1 MKKKIV
7 KTISIS
13 LAALLAIAGISY
25 SALSGNEKV
34 ASADTSKD
42 AKTIQNTIESNVKFN
57 EIGEDKEETVY
68 VLTDANGN
76 VNKTIV
82 SDWLKNKDGS
92 DKLEDKSDLK
102 DIENVKSDADYT
114 TGEDG
119 AITWN
124 ANGEDIYYQGTTDK
138 QLPVDVKVT
147 YLLDGKEMSPSEIA
161 GKSGKVT
168 IKFEYTNNQKKEVT
182 VNGKKTEMYVPF
194 TMISGMILD
203 GNKFR
208 NVEVNSGKVISDGN
222 RLVVVGLGFPGMNSN
237 LALSD
242 ITGDNKTEFPE
253 TVEVTADVEDF
264 SLALTLTMGSADLI
278 SAVDVDSVTAV
289 DDLKDVVKKLV
300 ESTDALQTGSSK
312 LNEGLKTLKNSF
324 GTYSAGIKTYVNTV
338 NSNIGLLNEKVP
350 SFVDGTK
357 QISDGVGQIVGAMEG
372 DNGAVSGANQL
383 AQGSAELSNGLND
396 LANSVGTVGSTDN
409 NTVTGAVNNIAT
421 GSSTL
426 FSYVDKMLAGFD
438 DQNGSYGL
446 TNGSKAVSDGSKA
459 VSDGSKAVSD
469 GVNELVAQLST
480 MIQTIN
486 TSISNNE
493 KSIAQLNAV
502 ISGGKNPETGA
513 DLTAQEI
520 AVYNAQIQ
528 QLTGANTALKTMLQ
542 NMNPETMNQQL
553 TTLSQGAKSV
563 ADGAKSVADGASGVS
578 NGVATLQNGLKE
590 FKTQGNTLVQGT
602 AQLNSSMSQL
612 VAGIGKLQAGSVQV
626 KDGSAAL
633 ASGVNQ
639 LYGAVKNQ
647 LQPGVSTLYDGANLL
662 STSVN
667 QLYEGTKP
675 TAKDVNTLLSGTDQL
690 ASGISELQTGAETL
704 SSGMKQFNDE
714 AISKVSDFVNGD
726 LTTITERIKATVNL
740 AKDYT
745 IYSDAVEGKSTSV
758 KFIYETD
765 GIEAE

>member
-1 MKKKIV
+1 MKKKLV

-42 AKTIQNTIESNVKFN
+42 AKTIQDTIESNVKFN
-57 EIGEDKEETVY
+57 EVGEDKEETVY

-168 IKFEYTNNQKKEVT
+168 IKFEYTNNQKKEIT

-242 ITGDNKTEFPE
+242 ITGDSKTEFPE

-324 GTYSAGIKTYVNTV
+324 GTYSTGIKTYVNTV

-350 SFVDGTK
+350 SFVEGTK

-396 LANSVGTVGSTDN
+396 LANSVGTVGNTDN

-459 VSDGSKAVSD
+459 VSDG
-469 GVNELVAQLST
+469 VNELVSQLNA

-486 TSISNNE
+486 TSISDNE

-502 ISGGKNPETGA
+502 ISGGKNPQTGA

-563 ADGAKSVADGASGVS
+563 ADGASGVS

-602 AQLNSSMSQL
+602 AQLNNSMSQL

-690 ASGISELQTGAETL
+690 ESGIGELQTGAETL

-740 AKDYT
+740 AKEYN

-765 GIEAE
+765 GINVE

>member
-1 MKKKIV
+1 MKKKLV

-57 EIGEDKEETVY
+57 EVGEDKEETVY

-168 IKFEYTNNQKKEVT
+168 IKFEYTNNQKKEIT

-242 ITGDNKTEFPE
+242 ITGDSKTEFPE

-324 GTYSAGIKTYVNTV
+324 GTYSTGIKTYVNTV

-396 LANSVGTVGSTDN
+396 LANSVGTVGNTDN

-459 VSDGSKAVSD
+459 VSDG
-469 GVNELVAQLST
+469 VNELVSQLNA

-486 TSISNNE
+486 TSISDNE
-493 KSIAQLNAV
+493 KGIAQLNAV
-502 ISGGKNPETGA
+502 ISGGKNPQTGA

-563 ADGAKSVADGASGVS
+563 ADGASGVS
-578 NGVATLQNGLKE
+578 NGVSTLQNGLKE

-602 AQLNSSMSQL
+602 AQLNNSMSQL

-690 ASGISELQTGAETL
+690 ASGIGELQTGAETL

-740 AKDYT
+740 AKDYN
-745 IYSDAVEGKSTSV
+745 IYSDALEGKSTSV
-758 KFIYETD
+758 KFVYETD
-765 GIEAE
+765 GINVE

>member
-1 MKKKIV
+1 MKKKLV

-57 EIGEDKEETVY
+57 EVGEDKEETVY

-102 DIENVKSDADYT
+102 DIENVKSDADYI

-168 IKFEYTNNQKKEVT
+168 IKFEYTNNQKKEIT

-222 RLVVVGLGFPGMNSN
+222 RLVVVGLGFPGMNLN

-242 ITGDNKTEFPE
+242 ITSDGKTEFPE

-300 ESTDALQTGSSK
+300 ESTDALQTGSAK

-324 GTYSAGIKTYVNTV
+324 GTYSTGIKTYVNTV

-459 VSDGSKAVSD
+459 VSDGVNALVS
-469 GVNELVAQLST
+469 QLNK

-486 TSISNNE
+486 TSISDNE

-502 ISGGKNPETGA
+502 IRGGKNPQTGA

-563 ADGAKSVADGASGVS
+563 ADGASGVL

-612 VAGIGKLQAGSVQV
+612 VAGIGKLQTGSVQV

-690 ASGISELQTGAETL
+690 ASGIGELQTGAETL

-740 AKDYT
+740 AKDYN
-745 IYSDAVEGKSTSV
+745 IYSDALEGKSTSV

>member
-1 MKKKIV
+1 MKKKLV

-57 EIGEDKEETVY
+57 EVGEDKEETVY

-102 DIENVKSDADYT
+102 DIENVKSDADYI

-168 IKFEYTNNQKKEVT
+168 IKFEYTNNQKKEIT

-242 ITGDNKTEFPE
+242 ITGDSKTEFPE

-300 ESTDALQTGSSK
+300 ESTDALQTGSAK

-324 GTYSAGIKTYVNTV
+324 GTYSTGIKTYVNTV

-459 VSDGSKAVSD
+459 VSDGVNALVS
-469 GVNELVAQLST
+469 QLNK

-486 TSISNNE
+486 TSISDNE

-502 ISGGKNPETGA
+502 IRGGKNPQTGA

-563 ADGAKSVADGASGVS
+563 ADGASGVL

-612 VAGIGKLQAGSVQV
+612 VAGIGKLQVGSVQV

-690 ASGISELQTGAETL
+690 ASGIGELQTGAETL

-740 AKDYT
+740 AKDYN
-745 IYSDAVEGKSTSV
+745 IYSDALEGKSTSV
-758 KFIYETD
+758 KFVYETD
-765 GIEAE
+765 GINVE

>member
-1 MKKKIV
+1 MKKKLV

-42 AKTIQNTIESNVKFN
+42 AKTIQNRIESNVKFN
-57 EIGEDKEETVY
+57 EVGEDKEETVY

-102 DIENVKSDADYT
+102 DIENVKSDADYI

-168 IKFEYTNNQKKEVT
+168 IKFEYTNNQKKEIT

-242 ITGDNKTEFPE
+242 ITSDGKTEFPE

-324 GTYSAGIKTYVNTV
+324 GTYSTGIKTYVNTV

-459 VSDGSKAVSD
+459 VSDGVNALVS
-469 GVNELVAQLST
+469 QLNK

-486 TSISNNE
+486 TSISDNE

-502 ISGGKNPETGA
+502 IRGGKNPQTGA

-563 ADGAKSVADGASGVS
+563 ADGASGVL

-690 ASGISELQTGAETL
+690 ASGIGELQTGAETL

-740 AKDYT
+740 AKDYN

>member
-1 MKKKIV
+1 MKKKLV

-57 EIGEDKEETVY
+57 EVGEDKEETVY

-102 DIENVKSDADYT
+102 DIENVKSDADYI

-168 IKFEYTNNQKKEVT
+168 IKFEYTNNQKKEIT

-242 ITGDNKTEFPE
+242 ITGDSKTEFPE

-300 ESTDALQTGSSK
+300 ESTDALQIGSSK

-324 GTYSAGIKTYVNTV
+324 GTYSTGIKTYVNTV

-459 VSDGSKAVSD
+459 VSDGVNALVS
-469 GVNELVAQLST
+469 QLNK

-486 TSISNNE
+486 TSISDNE

-502 ISGGKNPETGA
+502 IRGGKNPQTGA

-563 ADGAKSVADGASGVS
+563 ADGASGVL

-612 VAGIGKLQAGSVQV
+612 VAGIGKLQTGSVQV

-675 TAKDVNTLLSGTDQL
+675 TAKDINTLLSGTDQL
-690 ASGISELQTGAETL
+690 ASGIGELQTGAETL

-740 AKDYT
+740 AKDYN
-745 IYSDAVEGKSTSV
+745 IYSDALEGKSTSV

>member
-1 MKKKIV
+1 MKKKLV

-57 EIGEDKEETVY
+57 EVGEDKEETVY

-102 DIENVKSDADYT
+102 DIENVKSDADYI

-168 IKFEYTNNQKKEVT
+168 IKFEYTNNQKKEIT

-242 ITGDNKTEFPE
+242 ITSDGKTEFPE

-324 GTYSAGIKTYVNTV
+324 GTYSTGIKTYVNTV

-459 VSDGSKAVSD
+459 VSDG
-469 GVNELVAQLST
+469 VNALVLQLNK

-486 TSISNNE
+486 TSISDNE

-502 ISGGKNPETGA
+502 IRGGKNPQTGA

-563 ADGAKSVADGASGVS
+563 ADGASGVL

-602 AQLNSSMSQL
+602 TQLNSSMSQL

-690 ASGISELQTGAETL
+690 ASGIGELQTGAETL

-740 AKDYT
+740 AKEYN

>member
-1 MKKKIV
+1 MKKKLV

-57 EIGEDKEETVY
+57 EVGEDKEETVY

-102 DIENVKSDADYT
+102 DIENVKSDADYI

-168 IKFEYTNNQKKEVT
+168 IKFEYTNNQKKEIT

-242 ITGDNKTEFPE
+242 ITGDSKTEFPE

-300 ESTDALQTGSSK
+300 ESTDALQTGSAK

-324 GTYSAGIKTYVNTV
+324 GTYSTGIKTYVNTV

-459 VSDGSKAVSD
+459 VSDGVNALVS
-469 GVNELVAQLST
+469 QLNK

-486 TSISNNE
+486 TSISDNE

-502 ISGGKNPETGA
+502 IRGGKNPQTGA

-563 ADGAKSVADGASGVS
+563 ADGASGVL

-612 VAGIGKLQAGSVQV
+612 VAGIGKLQTGSVQV

-690 ASGISELQTGAETL
+690 ASGIGELQTGAETL

-740 AKDYT
+740 AKDYN
-745 IYSDAVEGKSTSV
+745 IYSDALEGKSTSV

>member
-1 MKKKIV
+1 MKKKLV

-57 EIGEDKEETVY
+57 EVGEDKEETVY

-102 DIENVKSDADYT
+102 DIENVKSDADYI

-168 IKFEYTNNQKKEVT
+168 IKFEYTNNQKKEIT

-242 ITGDNKTEFPE
+242 ITGDGKTEFPE

-324 GTYSAGIKTYVNTV
+324 GTYSTGIKTYVNTV

-459 VSDGSKAVSD
+459 VSDGVNALVS
-469 GVNELVAQLST
+469 QLNK

-486 TSISNNE
+486 TSISDNE

-502 ISGGKNPETGA
+502 IRGGKNPQTGA

-563 ADGAKSVADGASGVS
+563 ADGASGVL

-612 VAGIGKLQAGSVQV
+612 VAGIGKLQTGSVQV

-690 ASGISELQTGAETL
+690 ASGIGELQTGAETL

-740 AKDYT
+740 AKDYN
-745 IYSDAVEGKSTSV
+745 IYSDALEGKSTSV

>member
-1 MKKKIV
+1 MKKKLV

-57 EIGEDKEETVY
+57 EVGEDKEETVY

-102 DIENVKSDADYT
+102 DIENVKSDADYI

-168 IKFEYTNNQKKEVT
+168 IKFEYTNNQKKEIT

-242 ITGDNKTEFPE
+242 ITGDSKTEFPE

-324 GTYSAGIKTYVNTV
+324 GTYSTGIKTYVNTV

-459 VSDGSKAVSD
+459 VSDG
-469 GVNELVAQLST
+469 VNALVLQLNK

-486 TSISNNE
+486 TSISDNE

-502 ISGGKNPETGA
+502 IRGGKNPQTGA

-563 ADGAKSVADGASGVS
+563 ADGASGVL

-690 ASGISELQTGAETL
+690 ASGIGELQTGAETL

-740 AKDYT
+740 AKEYN

>member
-1 MKKKIV
+1 MAAINSKI
-7 KTISIS
+7 
-13 LAALLAIAGISY
+13 
-25 SALSGNEKV
+25 
-34 ASADTSKD
+34 
-42 AKTIQNTIESNVKFN
+42 
-57 EIGEDKEETVY
+57 
-68 VLTDANGN
+68 
-76 VNKTIV
+76 
-82 SDWLKNKDGS
+82 
-92 DKLEDKSDLK
+92 K
-102 DIENVKSDADYT
+102 DIENVKSDADYI

-168 IKFEYTNNQKKEVT
+168 IKFEYTNNQKKEIT

-242 ITGDNKTEFPE
+242 ITSDGKTEFPE

-324 GTYSAGIKTYVNTV
+324 GTYSTGIKTYVNTV

-421 GSSTL
+421 GSNTL

-459 VSDGSKAVSD
+459 VSDGVNALVS
-469 GVNELVAQLST
+469 QLNK

-486 TSISNNE
+486 TSISDNE

-502 ISGGKNPETGA
+502 IRGGKNPQTGA

-563 ADGAKSVADGASGVS
+563 ADGASGVL

-690 ASGISELQTGAETL
+690 ASGIGELQTGAETL

-740 AKDYT
+740 AKEYN

>member
-1 MKKKIV
+1 MKKKLV

-57 EIGEDKEETVY
+57 EVGEDKEETVY

-102 DIENVKSDADYT
+102 DIENVKSDADYI

-168 IKFEYTNNQKKEVT
+168 IKFEYTNNQKKEIT

-242 ITGDNKTEFPE
+242 ITSDGKTEFPE

-324 GTYSAGIKTYVNTV
+324 GTYSTGIKTYVNTV

-383 AQGSAELSNGLND
+383 AQGSSELSNGLND

-459 VSDGSKAVSD
+459 VSDGVNALVS
-469 GVNELVAQLST
+469 QLNK

-486 TSISNNE
+486 TSISDNE

-502 ISGGKNPETGA
+502 IRGGKNPQTGA

-563 ADGAKSVADGASGVS
+563 ADGASGVL

-667 QLYEGTKP
+667 QLYDGTKP

-690 ASGISELQTGAETL
+690 ASGIGELQTGAETL

-740 AKDYT
+740 AKEYN

>member
-1 MKKKIV
+1 MKKKLV

-57 EIGEDKEETVY
+57 EVGEDKEETVY

-102 DIENVKSDADYT
+102 DIENVKSDADYI

-168 IKFEYTNNQKKEVT
+168 IKFEYTNNQKKEIT

-242 ITGDNKTEFPE
+242 ITGDSKTEFPE
-253 TVEVTADVEDF
+253 AVEVTADVEDF

-324 GTYSAGIKTYVNTV
+324 GTYSTGIKTYVNTV

-372 DNGAVSGANQL
+372 DNGAVSGANHL

-396 LANSVGTVGSTDN
+396 LANSVGTVGNTDN

-459 VSDGSKAVSD
+459 VSDG
-469 GVNELVAQLST
+469 VNELVSQLNA

-486 TSISNNE
+486 TSISDNE

-502 ISGGKNPETGA
+502 ISGGKNPQTGA

-563 ADGAKSVADGASGVS
+563 ADGASGVS

-602 AQLNSSMSQL
+602 AQLNNSMSQL

-690 ASGISELQTGAETL
+690 ASGIGELQTGAETL

-740 AKDYT
+740 AKEYN

-765 GIEAE
+765 GINVE

>member
-1 MKKKIV
+1 MKKKLV

-57 EIGEDKEETVY
+57 EVGEDKEETVY

-102 DIENVKSDADYT
+102 DIENVKSDADYI

-168 IKFEYTNNQKKEVT
+168 IKFEYTNNQKKEIT

-242 ITGDNKTEFPE
+242 ITGDSKTEFPE

-324 GTYSAGIKTYVNTV
+324 GTYSTGIKTYVNTV

-426 FSYVDKMLAGFD
+426 FSYVDKMLSGFD

-459 VSDGSKAVSD
+459 VSDG
-469 GVNELVAQLST
+469 VNELVSQLNA

-486 TSISNNE
+486 TSISDNE

-502 ISGGKNPETGA
+502 ISGGKNPQTGA
-513 DLTAQEI
+513 ELTAQEI

-563 ADGAKSVADGASGVS
+563 ADGASGVL

-602 AQLNSSMSQL
+602 DQLNSSMSQL

-633 ASGVNQ
+633 SSGVNQ

-690 ASGISELQTGAETL
+690 ASGIGELQTGAETL

-740 AKDYT
+740 AKEYN

>member
-1 MKKKIV
+1 MKKKLV

-57 EIGEDKEETVY
+57 EVGEDKEETVY

-102 DIENVKSDADYT
+102 DIENVKSDADYI

-168 IKFEYTNNQKKEVT
+168 IKFEYTNNQKKEIT

-242 ITGDNKTEFPE
+242 ITSDGKTEFPE

-324 GTYSAGIKTYVNTV
+324 GTYSTGIKTYVNTV

-459 VSDGSKAVSD
+459 VSDGVNALVS
-469 GVNELVAQLST
+469 QLNK

-486 TSISNNE
+486 TSISDNE

-502 ISGGKNPETGA
+502 IRGGKNPQTGA

-563 ADGAKSVADGASGVS
+563 ADGASGVL

-690 ASGISELQTGAETL
+690 ASGIGELQTGAETL

-740 AKDYT
+740 AKDYN

>member
-242 ITGDNKTEFPE
+242 ITGDSKTEFPE

-324 GTYSAGIKTYVNTV
+324 GTYSTGIKTYVNTV

-469 GVNELVAQLST
+469 GVNELVAQLNT

-486 TSISNNE
+486 TSISDNE
-493 KSIAQLNAV
+493 KSIAQINAV
-502 ISGGKNPETGA
+502 LSGGKNPETGA

-520 AVYNAQIQ
+520 AKYNAMLQ

-690 ASGISELQTGAETL
+690 ASGIGELQTGAETL

>member
-1 MKKKIV
+1 MKKKLV

-57 EIGEDKEETVY
+57 EVGEDKEETVY
-68 VLTDANGN
+68 VLTDANGK

-102 DIENVKSDADYT
+102 DIENVKSDADYI

-168 IKFEYTNNQKKEVT
+168 IKFEYTNNQKKEIT

-242 ITGDNKTEFPE
+242 ITSDGKTEFPE

-324 GTYSAGIKTYVNTV
+324 GTYSTGIKTYVNTV

-459 VSDGSKAVSD
+459 VSDGVNALVS
-469 GVNELVAQLST
+469 QLNK

-486 TSISNNE
+486 TSISDNE

-502 ISGGKNPETGA
+502 IRGGKNPQTGA

-563 ADGAKSVADGASGVS
+563 ADGASGVL

-690 ASGISELQTGAETL
+690 ASGIGELQTGAETL

-740 AKDYT
+740 AKDYN

>member
-102 DIENVKSDADYT
+102 DIENVKSDADYI

-168 IKFEYTNNQKKEVT
+168 IKFEYTNNQKKEIT

-242 ITGDNKTEFPE
+242 ITSDGKTEFPE

-300 ESTDALQTGSSK
+300 ESTDALQTGSAK

-324 GTYSAGIKTYVNTV
+324 GTYSTGIKTYVNTV

-459 VSDGSKAVSD
+459 VSDGVNALVS
-469 GVNELVAQLST
+469 QLNK

-486 TSISNNE
+486 TSISDNE

-502 ISGGKNPETGA
+502 IRGGKNPQTGA

-542 NMNPETMNQQL
+542 NMNLETMNQQL

-563 ADGAKSVADGASGVS
+563 ADGASGVL

-690 ASGISELQTGAETL
+690 ASGIGELQTGAETL

-740 AKDYT
+740 AKDYN
-745 IYSDAVEGKSTSV
+745 IYSDALEGKSTSV
-758 KFIYETD
+758 KFVYETD
-765 GIEAE
+765 GINVE

>member
-1 MKKKIV
+1 MKKKLV

-57 EIGEDKEETVY
+57 EVGEDKEETVY

-102 DIENVKSDADYT
+102 DIENVKSDADYI

-161 GKSGKVT
+161 GKNGKVT
-168 IKFEYTNNQKKEVT
+168 IKFEYTNNQKKEIT

-242 ITGDNKTEFPE
+242 ITSDGKTEFPE

-300 ESTDALQTGSSK
+300 ESTDALQTGSAK

-324 GTYSAGIKTYVNTV
+324 GTYSTGIKTYVNTV

-459 VSDGSKAVSD
+459 VSDGVNALVS
-469 GVNELVAQLST
+469 QLNK

-486 TSISNNE
+486 TSISDNE

-502 ISGGKNPETGA
+502 IRGGKNPQTGA

-563 ADGAKSVADGASGVS
+563 ADGASGVL

-690 ASGISELQTGAETL
+690 ASGIGELQTGAETL

-740 AKDYT
+740 AKDYN
-745 IYSDAVEGKSTSV
+745 IYSDALEGKSTSV
-758 KFIYETD
+758 KFVYETD
-765 GIEAE
+765 GINVE

>member
-1 MKKKIV
+1 MKKKLV

-57 EIGEDKEETVY
+57 EVGEDKEETVY

-102 DIENVKSDADYT
+102 DIENVKSDADYI

-138 QLPVDVKVT
+138 QLPVDVNVT

-168 IKFEYTNNQKKEVT
+168 IKFEYTNNQKKEIT

-242 ITGDNKTEFPE
+242 IAGDSKTEFPE

-324 GTYSAGIKTYVNTV
+324 GTYSTGIKTYVNTV

-350 SFVDGTK
+350 SFVEGTK

-396 LANSVGTVGSTDN
+396 LANSVGTVGNTDN

-459 VSDGSKAVSD
+459 VSDG
-469 GVNELVAQLST
+469 VNELVSQLNA

-486 TSISNNE
+486 TSISDNE

-502 ISGGKNPETGA
+502 ISGGKNPQTGA

-563 ADGAKSVADGASGVS
+563 ADGASGVS

-602 AQLNSSMSQL
+602 AQLNNSMSQL

-690 ASGISELQTGAETL
+690 ASGIGELQTGAETL

-740 AKDYT
+740 AKEYN

-765 GIEAE
+765 GINVE

>member
-1 MKKKIV
+1 MKKKLV

-57 EIGEDKEETVY
+57 EVGEDKEETVY
-68 VLTDANGN
+68 VLTDANGK

-102 DIENVKSDADYT
+102 DIENVKSDADYI

-168 IKFEYTNNQKKEVT
+168 IKFEYTNNQKKEIT

-242 ITGDNKTEFPE
+242 ITSDGKTEFPE

-300 ESTDALQTGSSK
+300 ESTDALQTGSAK

-324 GTYSAGIKTYVNTV
+324 GTYSTGIKTYVNTV

-459 VSDGSKAVSD
+459 VSDG
-469 GVNELVAQLST
+469 VNELVSQLNK

-486 TSISNNE
+486 TSISDNE

-502 ISGGKNPETGA
+502 IRGGKNPQTGA

-563 ADGAKSVADGASGVS
+563 ADGASGVL

-690 ASGISELQTGAETL
+690 ASGIGELQTGAETL

-740 AKDYT
+740 AKEYN

>member
-1 MKKKIV
+1 MKKKLV

-57 EIGEDKEETVY
+57 EVGEDKEETVY

-102 DIENVKSDADYT
+102 DIENVKSDADYI

-168 IKFEYTNNQKKEVT
+168 IKFEYTNNQKKEIT

-222 RLVVVGLGFPGMNSN
+222 RLVVVGLGFPGINSN

-242 ITGDNKTEFPE
+242 ITSDGKTEFPE

-324 GTYSAGIKTYVNTV
+324 GTYSTGIKTYVNTV

-459 VSDGSKAVSD
+459 VSDGVNALVS
-469 GVNELVAQLST
+469 QLNK

-486 TSISNNE
+486 TSISDNE

-502 ISGGKNPETGA
+502 IRGGKNPQTGA

-563 ADGAKSVADGASGVS
+563 ADGASGVL

-690 ASGISELQTGAETL
+690 ASGIGELQTGAETL

-740 AKDYT
+740 AKDYN

>member
-1 MKKKIV
+1 MKKKLV

-57 EIGEDKEETVY
+57 EVGEDKEETVY

-102 DIENVKSDADYT
+102 DIENVKSDADYI

-168 IKFEYTNNQKKEVT
+168 IKFEYTNNQKKEIT

-242 ITGDNKTEFPE
+242 ITSDGKTEFPE

-324 GTYSAGIKTYVNTV
+324 GTYSTGIKTYVNTV

-459 VSDGSKAVSD
+459 VSDGVNALVS
-469 GVNELVAQLST
+469 QLNK

-486 TSISNNE
+486 TSISDNE

-502 ISGGKNPETGA
+502 IRGGKNPQTGA

-542 NMNPETMNQQL
+542 NINPETMNQQL

-563 ADGAKSVADGASGVS
+563 ADGASGVL

-662 STSVN
+662 STSVK

-690 ASGISELQTGAETL
+690 ASGIGELQTGAETL

-740 AKDYT
+740 AKEYN

>member
-1 MKKKIV
+1 MKKKLV

-57 EIGEDKEETVY
+57 EVGEDKEETVY

-102 DIENVKSDADYT
+102 DIENVKSDADYI

-168 IKFEYTNNQKKEVT
+168 IKFEYTNNQKKEIT

-242 ITGDNKTEFPE
+242 ITSDGKTEFPE

-324 GTYSAGIKTYVNTV
+324 GTYSTGIKTYVNTV

-459 VSDGSKAVSD
+459 VSDGVNALVS
-469 GVNELVAQLST
+469 QLNK

-486 TSISNNE
+486 TSISDNE

-502 ISGGKNPETGA
+502 IRGGKNPQTGA

-563 ADGAKSVADGASGVS
+563 ADGASGVL

-690 ASGISELQTGAETL
+690 ASGIGELQTGAETL

-740 AKDYT
+740 AKEYN

-758 KFIYETD
+758 TVSYTHLTLPTNREV
-765 GIEAE
+765 

>member
-1 MKKKIV
+1 MKKKLV

-57 EIGEDKEETVY
+57 EVGEDKEETVY

-102 DIENVKSDADYT
+102 DIENVKSDADYI

-168 IKFEYTNNQKKEVT
+168 IKFEYTNNQKKEIT

-222 RLVVVGLGFPGMNSN
+222 RLVVVGLGFAGMNSN

-242 ITGDNKTEFPE
+242 ITGDSKTEFPE

-324 GTYSAGIKTYVNTV
+324 GTYSTGIKTYVNTV

-459 VSDGSKAVSD
+459 VSDG
-469 GVNELVAQLST
+469 VNALVLQLNK

-486 TSISNNE
+486 TSISDNE

-502 ISGGKNPETGA
+502 IRGGKNPQTGA

-563 ADGAKSVADGASGVS
+563 ADGASGVL

-602 AQLNSSMSQL
+602 TQLNSSMSQL

-690 ASGISELQTGAETL
+690 ASGIGELQTGAETL

-740 AKDYT
+740 AKEYN

>member
-1 MKKKIV
+1 MKKKLV

-57 EIGEDKEETVY
+57 EVGEDKEETVY

-102 DIENVKSDADYT
+102 DIENVKSDADYI

-168 IKFEYTNNQKKEVT
+168 IKFEYTNNQKKEIT

-242 ITGDNKTEFPE
+242 ITSDGKTEFPE

-324 GTYSAGIKTYVNTV
+324 GTYSTGIKTYVNTV

-459 VSDGSKAVSD
+459 VSDGVNALVS
-469 GVNELVAQLST
+469 QLNK

-486 TSISNNE
+486 TSISDNE

-502 ISGGKNPETGA
+502 IRGGKNPQTGA

-563 ADGAKSVADGASGVS
+563 ADGASGVL

-675 TAKDVNTLLSGTDQL
+675 TAKYVNTLLSGTDQL
-690 ASGISELQTGAETL
+690 ASGIGELQTGAETL

-740 AKDYT
+740 AKDYN

>member
-1 MKKKIV
+1 MKKKLV

-57 EIGEDKEETVY
+57 EVGEDKEETVY

-102 DIENVKSDADYT
+102 DIENVKSDADYI

-168 IKFEYTNNQKKEVT
+168 IKFEYTNNQKKEIT

-242 ITGDNKTEFPE
+242 ITSDGKTEFPE

-300 ESTDALQTGSSK
+300 ESTDALQTGSAK

-324 GTYSAGIKTYVNTV
+324 GTYSTGIKTYVNTV

-459 VSDGSKAVSD
+459 VSDGVNALVS
-469 GVNELVAQLST
+469 QLNK

-486 TSISNNE
+486 TSISDNE

-502 ISGGKNPETGA
+502 IRGGKNPQTGA

-563 ADGAKSVADGASGVS
+563 ADGASGVL

-612 VAGIGKLQAGSVQV
+612 VAGIGKLQTGSVQV

-667 QLYEGTKP
+667 QLYEGIKP

-690 ASGISELQTGAETL
+690 ASGIGELQTGAETL

-740 AKDYT
+740 AKDYN
-745 IYSDAVEGKSTSV
+745 IYSDALEGKSTSV

>member
-1 MKKKIV
+1 MKKKLV

-57 EIGEDKEETVY
+57 EVGEDKEETVY

-102 DIENVKSDADYT
+102 DIENVKSDADYI

-168 IKFEYTNNQKKEVT
+168 IKFEYTNNQKKEIT

-242 ITGDNKTEFPE
+242 ITSDGKTEFPE

-300 ESTDALQTGSSK
+300 ESTDALQTGSAK

-324 GTYSAGIKTYVNTV
+324 GTYSTGIKTYVNTV

-459 VSDGSKAVSD
+459 VSDGVNALVS
-469 GVNELVAQLST
+469 QLNK

-486 TSISNNE
+486 TSISDNE

-502 ISGGKNPETGA
+502 IRGGKNPQTGA

-563 ADGAKSVADGASGVS
+563 ADGASGVL

-690 ASGISELQTGAETL
+690 ASGIGELQTGAETL

-740 AKDYT
+740 AKDYN
-745 IYSDAVEGKSTSV
+745 IYSDALEGKSTSV

>member
-1 MKKKIV
+1 MKKKLV

-57 EIGEDKEETVY
+57 EVGEDKEETVY

-102 DIENVKSDADYT
+102 DIENVKSDADYI

-168 IKFEYTNNQKKEVT
+168 IKFEYTNNQKKEIT

-242 ITGDNKTEFPE
+242 ITSDGKTEFPE

-300 ESTDALQTGSSK
+300 ESTDALQTGSAK

-324 GTYSAGIKTYVNTV
+324 GTYSTGIKTYVNTV

-383 AQGSAELSNGLND
+383 APGSAELSNGLND

-459 VSDGSKAVSD
+459 VSDGVNALVS
-469 GVNELVAQLST
+469 QLNK

-486 TSISNNE
+486 TSISDNE

-502 ISGGKNPETGA
+502 IRGGKNPQTGA

-563 ADGAKSVADGASGVS
+563 ADGASGVL

-612 VAGIGKLQAGSVQV
+612 VAGIGKLQTGSVQV

-690 ASGISELQTGAETL
+690 ASGIGELQTGAETL

-740 AKDYT
+740 AKDYN
-745 IYSDAVEGKSTSV
+745 IYSDALEGKSTSV

>member
-1 MKKKIV
+1 MKKKLV

-57 EIGEDKEETVY
+57 EVGEDKEETVY

-124 ANGEDIYYQGTTDK
+124 AKGEDIYYQGTTDK

-168 IKFEYTNNQKKEVT
+168 IKFEYTNNQKKEIT

-242 ITGDNKTEFPE
+242 ITGDSKTEFPE

-324 GTYSAGIKTYVNTV
+324 GTYSTGIKTYVNTV

-350 SFVDGTK
+350 SFVEGTK

-396 LANSVGTVGSTDN
+396 LANSVGTVGNTDN

-459 VSDGSKAVSD
+459 VSDG
-469 GVNELVAQLST
+469 VNELVSQLNA

-486 TSISNNE
+486 TSISDNE

-502 ISGGKNPETGA
+502 ISGGKNPQTGA

-563 ADGAKSVADGASGVS
+563 ADGASGVS

-602 AQLNSSMSQL
+602 AQLNNSMSQL

-690 ASGISELQTGAETL
+690 ASGIGELQTGAETL

-740 AKDYT
+740 AKEYN

-765 GIEAE
+765 GINVE

>member
-1 MKKKIV
+1 MKKKLV

-57 EIGEDKEETVY
+57 EVGEDKEETVY

-102 DIENVKSDADYT
+102 DIENVKSDADYI

-168 IKFEYTNNQKKEVT
+168 IKFEYTNNQKKEIT

-242 ITGDNKTEFPE
+242 ITGDSKTEFPE

-324 GTYSAGIKTYVNTV
+324 GTYSTGIKTYVNTV

-459 VSDGSKAVSD
+459 VSDGVNALVS
-469 GVNELVAQLST
+469 QLNK

-486 TSISNNE
+486 TSISDNE

-502 ISGGKNPETGA
+502 IRGGKNPQTGA

-563 ADGAKSVADGASGVS
+563 ADGASGVL

-690 ASGISELQTGAETL
+690 ASGIGELQTGAETL

-740 AKDYT
+740 AKDYN

>member
-1 MKKKIV
+1 MKKKLV

-57 EIGEDKEETVY
+57 EVGEDKEETVY

-102 DIENVKSDADYT
+102 DIENVKSDADYI

-168 IKFEYTNNQKKEVT
+168 IKFEYTNNQKKEIT
-182 VNGKKTEMYVPF
+182 VNSKKTEMYVPF

-242 ITGDNKTEFPE
+242 ITGDSKTEFPE

-324 GTYSAGIKTYVNTV
+324 GTYSTGIKTYVNTV

-396 LANSVGTVGSTDN
+396 LANSVGTVGNTDN

-446 TNGSKAVSDGSKA
+446 TNGSKAVSDGSKE
-459 VSDGSKAVSD
+459 VSD
-469 GVNELVAQLST
+469 GVNELVSQLNA

-486 TSISNNE
+486 TSISDNE

-502 ISGGKNPETGA
+502 ISGGKNPQTGA

-563 ADGAKSVADGASGVS
+563 ADGASGVL

-602 AQLNSSMSQL
+602 DQLNSSMSQL

-690 ASGISELQTGAETL
+690 ASGIGELQTGAETL

-740 AKDYT
+740 AKEYN

-765 GIEAE
+765 GINVE

>member
-1 MKKKIV
+1 MKKKLV

-57 EIGEDKEETVY
+57 EVGEDKEETVY

-102 DIENVKSDADYT
+102 DIENVKSDADYI

-168 IKFEYTNNQKKEVT
+168 IKFEYTNNQKKEIT

-242 ITGDNKTEFPE
+242 ITSDGKTEFPE

-278 SAVDVDSVTAV
+278 SAVDVESVTAV

-324 GTYSAGIKTYVNTV
+324 GTYSTGIKTYVNTV

-459 VSDGSKAVSD
+459 VSDGVNALVS
-469 GVNELVAQLST
+469 QLNK

-486 TSISNNE
+486 TSISDNE

-502 ISGGKNPETGA
+502 IRGGKNPQTGA

-563 ADGAKSVADGASGVS
+563 ADGASGVL

-690 ASGISELQTGAETL
+690 ASGIGELQTGAETL

-740 AKDYT
+740 AKEYN

>member
-1 MKKKIV
+1 MKKKLV

-57 EIGEDKEETVY
+57 EVGEDKEETVY

-102 DIENVKSDADYT
+102 DIENVKSDADYI

-168 IKFEYTNNQKKEVT
+168 IKFEYTNNQKKEIT

-242 ITGDNKTEFPE
+242 ITSDGKTEFPE

-300 ESTDALQTGSSK
+300 ESTDALQTGSAK

-324 GTYSAGIKTYVNTV
+324 GTYSTGIKTYVNTV

-459 VSDGSKAVSD
+459 VSDG
-469 GVNELVAQLST
+469 VNALVLQLNK

-486 TSISNNE
+486 TSISDNE

-502 ISGGKNPETGA
+502 IRGGKNPQTGA

-563 ADGAKSVADGASGVS
+563 ADGASGVL

-690 ASGISELQTGAETL
+690 ASGIGELQTGAETL

-740 AKDYT
+740 AKDYN

>member
-1 MKKKIV
+1 MKKKLV

-57 EIGEDKEETVY
+57 EVGEDKEETVY

-102 DIENVKSDADYT
+102 DIENVKSDADYI

-168 IKFEYTNNQKKEVT
+168 IKFEYTNNQKKEIT

-242 ITGDNKTEFPE
+242 ITGDSKTEFPE

-324 GTYSAGIKTYVNTV
+324 GTYSTGIKTYVNTV

-459 VSDGSKAVSD
+459 VSDGVNALVS
-469 GVNELVAQLST
+469 QLNK

-486 TSISNNE
+486 TSISDNE

-502 ISGGKNPETGA
+502 IRGGKNPQTGA

-563 ADGAKSVADGASGVS
+563 ADGASGVL

-612 VAGIGKLQAGSVQV
+612 VAGIGKLQVGSVQV

-690 ASGISELQTGAETL
+690 ASGIGELQTGAETL

-740 AKDYT
+740 AKDYN

>member
-1 MKKKIV
+1 MKKKLV

-57 EIGEDKEETVY
+57 EVGEDKEETVY

-102 DIENVKSDADYT
+102 DIENVKSDADYI

-161 GKSGKVT
+161 GKSGKVN
-168 IKFEYTNNQKKEVT
+168 IKFEYTNNQKKEIT

-242 ITGDNKTEFPE
+242 ITSDGKTEFPE

-324 GTYSAGIKTYVNTV
+324 GTYSTGIKTYVNTV

-459 VSDGSKAVSD
+459 VSDGVNALVS
-469 GVNELVAQLST
+469 QLNK

-486 TSISNNE
+486 TSISDNE

-502 ISGGKNPETGA
+502 IRGGKNPQTGA

-563 ADGAKSVADGASGVS
+563 ADGASGVL

-690 ASGISELQTGAETL
+690 ASGIGELQTGAETL

-740 AKDYT
+740 AKEYN

>member
-1 MKKKIV
+1 MKKKLV

-57 EIGEDKEETVY
+57 EVGEDKEETVY

-102 DIENVKSDADYT
+102 DIENVKSDADYI

-168 IKFEYTNNQKKEVT
+168 IKFEYTNNQKKEIT

-242 ITGDNKTEFPE
+242 ITGDSKTEFPE

-324 GTYSAGIKTYVNTV
+324 GTYSTGIKTYVNTV

-396 LANSVGTVGSTDN
+396 LANSVGTVGNTDN

-446 TNGSKAVSDGSKA
+446 TNGSKAVSDGSKE
-459 VSDGSKAVSD
+459 VSD
-469 GVNELVAQLST
+469 GVNELVSQLNA

-486 TSISNNE
+486 TSISDNE

-502 ISGGKNPETGA
+502 ISGGKNPQTGA

-563 ADGAKSVADGASGVS
+563 ADGASGVL

-602 AQLNSSMSQL
+602 DQLNSSMSQL

-690 ASGISELQTGAETL
+690 ASGIGELQTGAETL

-740 AKDYT
+740 AKDYN
-745 IYSDAVEGKSTSV
+745 IYSDALEGKSTSV
-758 KFIYETD
+758 KFVYETD
-765 GIEAE
+765 GINVE

>member
-1 MKKKIV
+1 MKKKLV

-57 EIGEDKEETVY
+57 EVGEDKEETVY

-102 DIENVKSDADYT
+102 DIENVKSDADYI

-168 IKFEYTNNQKKEVT
+168 IKFEYTNNQKKEIT

-300 ESTDALQTGSSK
+300 ESTDALQTGSAK
-312 LNEGLKTLKNSF
+312 LSDGLKTLKNSF
-324 GTYSAGIKTYVNTV
+324 GTYSTGIKTYVNTV

-372 DNGAVSGANQL
+372 DNGAVSGANQ
-383 AQGSAELSNGLND
+383 D
-396 LANSVGTVGSTDN
+396 R
-409 NTVTGAVNNIAT
+409 
-421 GSSTL
+421 
-426 FSYVDKMLAGFD
+426 
-438 DQNGSYGL
+438 
-446 TNGSKAVSDGSKA
+446 
-459 VSDGSKAVSD
+459 
-469 GVNELVAQLST
+469 
-480 MIQTIN
+480 
-486 TSISNNE
+486 
-493 KSIAQLNAV
+493 
-502 ISGGKNPETGA
+502 
-513 DLTAQEI
+513 
-520 AVYNAQIQ
+520 
-528 QLTGANTALKTMLQ
+528 
-542 NMNPETMNQQL
+542 
-553 TTLSQGAKSV
+553 KSV
-563 ADGAKSVADGASGVS
+563 V
-578 NGVATLQNGLKE
+578 
-590 FKTQGNTLVQGT
+590 
-602 AQLNSSMSQL
+602 
-612 VAGIGKLQAGSVQV
+612 
-626 KDGSAAL
+626 
-633 ASGVNQ
+633 
-639 LYGAVKNQ
+639 
-647 LQPGVSTLYDGANLL
+647 
-662 STSVN
+662 
-667 QLYEGTKP
+667 
-675 TAKDVNTLLSGTDQL
+675 
-690 ASGISELQTGAETL
+690 
-704 SSGMKQFNDE
+704 
-714 AISKVSDFVNGD
+714 
-726 LTTITERIKATVNL
+726 
-740 AKDYT
+740 
-745 IYSDAVEGKSTSV
+745 
-758 KFIYETD
+758 
-765 GIEAE
+765 

>member
-1 MKKKIV
+1 MKKKLV

-57 EIGEDKEETVY
+57 EVGEDKEETVY

-102 DIENVKSDADYT
+102 DIENVKSDADYI

-168 IKFEYTNNQKKEVT
+168 IKFEYTNNQKKEIT

-242 ITGDNKTEFPE
+242 ITSDGKTEFPE

-324 GTYSAGIKTYVNTV
+324 GTYSTGIKTYVNTV

-426 FSYVDKMLAGFD
+426 FSYVDKILAGFD

-459 VSDGSKAVSD
+459 VSDGVNALVS
-469 GVNELVAQLST
+469 QLNK

-486 TSISNNE
+486 TSISDNE

-502 ISGGKNPETGA
+502 IRGGKNPQTGA

-563 ADGAKSVADGASGVS
+563 ADGASGVL

-690 ASGISELQTGAETL
+690 ASGIGELQTGAETL

-740 AKDYT
+740 AKEYN